1 MVDTNGF
8 VLETVV
14 TGAKVS
20 DIEGGKQVL
29 EKCKD
34 KYPNIKLIWVDGAY
48 QGEDFANW
56 VKDNLGWKVEVVK
69 KINEKGFHLLKWRW
83 VVERT
88 FGWFNKWRRLSKD
101 YEFLTSTSESI
112 IYAISLR
119 IMLSRLCR
127 KGLPNLELRKLP
139 QPS

>member
-8 VLETVV
+8 VLESVV
-14 TGAKVS
+14 TDAKTS
-20 DIEGGKQVL
+20 DKEGGKQVL
-29 EKCKD
+29 KQCKN

-56 VKDNLGWKVEVVK
+56 VKENLGWKVEVVK

-101 YEFLTSTSESI
+101 YEFLTSTSESM
-112 IYAISLR
+112 IYETTLNAPLLA
-119 IMLSRLCR
+119 MGM
-127 KGLPNLELRKLP
+127 KE
-139 QPS
+139 